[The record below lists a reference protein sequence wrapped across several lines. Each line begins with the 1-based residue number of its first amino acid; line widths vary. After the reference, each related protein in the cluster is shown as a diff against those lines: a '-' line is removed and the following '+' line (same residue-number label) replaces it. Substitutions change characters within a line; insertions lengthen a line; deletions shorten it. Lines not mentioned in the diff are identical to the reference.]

1 MTLTPRQAAVRAI
14 SSDSQAEGDVRY
26 TEDSITETY
35 GSLVF
40 GDNAQRKHL
49 PRDVYKRLRRTIHQ
63 GEKLDASIADSV
75 ANGMK
80 DWAVSH
86 GATHYSHWFQPMTG
100 ATAEKQDSFITPTG
114 SGTAI
119 LEFSGKELTQG
130 EPDAS
135 SLPSGG
141 IRATFEARGYTAWDP
156 TSPAFLRHTPNGVTL
171 TIPTAFCSWTGDALD
186 TKTPLLRSGVALDR
200 AARRLLEH
208 LRQPGEERASR
219 VFANIGPE
227 QEFFLVNRELFYLRP
242 DLMACGRTLFGAPPP
257 KGQEQDDHYFATTPS
272 RVMALM
278 QSLERKLWQLG
289 IPIKTRHNEVAPGQ
303 YEMAPIYEGVTVAS
317 DHNMLMMDLLHEVS
331 DEYGFRCL
339 LHEKPYQGLNG
350 SGKHDNYSIGDDLG
364 NNMLDPGD
372 DPQENQRFMVFLTA
386 LIAAVDR
393 HQDLLRASIAY
404 AGNDHR
410 LGANEAPPAI
420 ISIFLGSDLQA
431 VVDAI
436 IAGKS
441 AANDSSQSLHLG
453 VDALPFIPRDT
464 TDRNRTSPFAF
475 TGNKFEFRALGSSQ
489 SIAYPN
495 YILNTIVAE
504 ALDDLSAAIEALPKD
519 GRDPAAIQSIL
530 RASLT
535 EHQKI
540 LFTGDN
546 YSDEW
551 EAEAERRGLLNLRNT
566 PDALARL
573 NDAKNV
579 ELFAHYKVLSKREWL
594 SRTEIVAEAYQE
606 KLRVESRVA
615 IDMAATLFI
624 PAAMRAQKKTADAIL
639 ATREAA
645 PGLDLGVQIR
655 HLTRITELHSELQ
668 AGIDDLR
675 AQLALDA
682 HFDSPIDEA
691 AACRD
696 TLIPAMDKLRS
707 AVDQLEAL
715 VADDLWPI
723 PKYRELLTIT

>member
-1 MTLTPRQAAVRAI
+1 MSLTPRQAAVRTL
-14 SSDSQAEGDVRY
+14 SSELHSSGEVRY

-49 PRDVYKRLRRTIHQ
+49 ARDVYKRLRRTIHQ
-63 GEKLDASIADSV
+63 GEKLDPSIADSV

-100 ATAEKQDSFITPTG
+100 FTAEKQDSFITPTG

-186 TKTPLLRSGVALDR
+186 TKTPLLRSGAALDR
-200 AARRLLEH
+200 SARRLLQL
-208 LRQPGEERASR
+208 LREDGEARASR
-219 VFANIGPE
+219 VFANVGPE
-227 QEFFLVNRELFYLRP
+227 QEFFLVNRELYFLRP

-257 KGQEQDDHYFATTPS
+257 KGQEQDDHYFATTPM
-272 RVMALM
+272 RVMAFM
-278 QSLERKLWQLG
+278 QDLERQLWRLG
-289 IPIKTRHNEVAPGQ
+289 IPIKTRHNEVAPCQ
-303 YEMAPIYEGVTVAS
+303 FEMAPIYESVTMAS
-317 DHNMLMMDLLHEVS
+317 DHNMLMMDLLHETA
-331 DEYGFRCL
+331 DRHGFKCL
-339 LHEKPYQGLNG
+339 LHEKPYKGLNG

-393 HQDLLRASIAY
+393 HQDLLRAAIAF

-420 ISIFLGSDLQA
+420 ISIFLGSDLQS
-431 VVDAI
+431 VVDNI
-436 IAGKS
+436 IKGGASVGAKGV
-441 AANDSSQSLHLG
+441 SLHLG
-453 VDALPFIPRDT
+453 VDSLPHIPRDT

-489 SIAYPN
+489 TIAYPN

-504 ALDDLSAAIEALPKD
+504 ALDDLSDAIEALPAD
-519 GRDPAAIQSIL
+519 GRNPAAIQEVL
-530 RASLT
+530 RKSLV
-535 EHQKI
+535 EHQRI

-546 YSDEW
+546 YSGEW
-551 EAEAERRGLLNLRNT
+551 AEEAERRGLLHLRTT
-566 PDALARL
+566 PEALARL
-573 NDAKNV
+573 NDPKNLA
-579 ELFAHYKVLSKREWL
+579 LFSKYNVLSEREWL

-606 KLRVESRVA
+606 KLRVEARVA
-615 IDMAATLFI
+615 LDIAATLFI
-624 PAAMRAQKKTADAIL
+624 PAGLRAQKKTADSIL
-639 ATREAA
+639 ATRAVSA
-645 PGLDLGVQIR
+645 DLDLDVQVR
-655 HLTRITELHSELQ
+655 HLTSIANLISSLQ
-668 AGIDDLR
+668 GGIDDLR
-675 AQLALDA
+675 ARIAERVEHD
-682 HFDSPIDEA
+682 DPV
-691 AACRD
+691 AACADCRD
-696 TLIPAMDKLRS
+696 RLIPAMANLREPADK
-707 AVDQLEAL
+707 LEAL
-715 VADDLWPI
+715 VADDLWPL
-723 PKYRELLTIT
+723 PKYRELLTIA

>member
-1 MTLTPRQAAVRAI
+1 MTLTPRQAAVRALSN
-14 SSDSQAEGDVRY
+14 SSQSEGAVRY

-49 PRDVYKRLRRTIHQ
+49 PRDVYKRLRRTILQ
-63 GEKLDASIADSV
+63 GEKLDPSIADSV
-75 ANGMK
+75 SNGMK

-100 ATAEKQDSFITPTG
+100 STAEKQDSFITPTG

-200 AARRLLEH
+200 SARRLLDLLH
-208 LRQPGEERASR
+208 VPGEERPSR

-257 KGQEQDDHYFATTPS
+257 KGQEQDDHYFATTPR

-364 NNMLDPGD
+364 NNMLDPGEE
-372 DPQENQRFMVFLTA
+372 PQENQRFMVFLTA

-441 AANDSSQSLHLG
+441 AAGHSGKSLNLG

-489 SIAYPN
+489 TIAYPN

-504 ALDDLSAAIEALPKD
+504 ALDDLSAAIEALPED
-519 GRDPAAIQSIL
+519 GRDAAAIQGVL

-535 EHQKI
+535 EHQRI

-546 YSDEW
+546 YTDEW
-551 EAEAERRGLLNLRNT
+551 AAEAERRGLLNLRNT

-573 NDAKNV
+573 NDDKNV
-579 ELFAHYKVLSKREWL
+579 KLFPAYGVLSKREWL
-594 SRTEIVAEAYQE
+594 SRTEIVAKAYQE
-606 KLRVESRVA
+606 KLRVEARVA
-615 IDMAATLFI
+615 LDMASTLFI

-645 PGLDLGVQIR
+645 PELDLSVQIR
-655 HLTRITELHSELQ
+655 HLTRITELHSKLQ

-675 AQLALDA
+675 AQIALDP
-682 HFDSPIDEA
+682 HFETALEEA
-691 AACRD
+691 AHCRD
-696 TLIPAMDKLRS
+696 TLIPAMDKLRD
-707 AVDQLEAL
+707 AVDKLEAF